1 MADSA
6 APRTS
11 LILLACNQAATVR
24 AAAESCL
31 AQHGEPLEIVLSDD
45 ASSDD
50 TYAQLCA
57 VAQAYRGPHLV
68 RARRNPVNLGIG
80 AHYNRLIEET
90 RLDLLVTAACDDIS
104 LLQRVDHLAAAWR
117 AGGERAE
124 LIASDCISLA
134 PDGTL
139 GERIVLDDLAQLSVE
154 SWCARRPFTI
164 GATHAFTRRMMQRFG
179 PFVPDL
185 WYEDIV
191 MGLRAIMTGGA
202 LKVPEALVHYRSGGS
217 SRPMLAASGIELVAR
232 ARRQNRR
239 VLAEIEQHTRDARL
253 AGFEAQV
260 AAALAPTLARERY
273 LGSMIDAPDKR
284 ARWRACVDAAPLP
297 LGWRLRKFMTFSFPD
312 QVSWIK
318 IAQARL
324 RGRRPGWSKPLVR
337 QG

>member
-50 TYAQLCA
+50 TYAQLCD
-57 VAQAYRGPHLV
+57 VARTYRGPHQV
-68 RARRNPVNLGIG
+68 RARRNPANLGIG
-80 AHYNRLIEET
+80 AHYNVLIEET
-90 RLDLLVTAACDDIS
+90 RGELLVTAAGDDIS
-104 LLQRVDHLAAAWR
+104 LPQRVERLAAAWR

-273 LGSMIDAPDKR
+273 LESMIDAPDKR

>member
-1 MADSA
+1 MPSVA

-31 AQHGEPLEIVLSDD
+31 AQQGEPLEIVLSDD

-57 VAQAYRGPHLV
+57 VAQAYRGPHHV
-68 RARRNPVNLGIG
+68 RARRNPANLGIG
-80 AHYNRLIEET
+80 AHYNRLIDET
-90 RLDLLVTAACDDIS
+90 HGDLLVTAAGDDIS
-104 LLQRVDHLAAAWR
+104 LPQRVERLVAAWR

-139 GERIVLDDLAQLSVE
+139 GARIVNDDLALCSVDG
-154 SWCARRPFTI
+154 WCRRRPFTV

-202 LKVPEALVHYRSGGS
+202 LTVPEALVHYRSGGS
-217 SRPMLAASGIELVAR
+217 SRPMLAANGAELVAR

-239 VLAEIEQHTRDARL
+239 VLAEIEQHTRDART
-253 AGFEAQV
+253 AGFETQV

-273 LGSMIDAPDKR
+273 LESMIDAPDNR
-284 ARWRACVDAAPLP
+284 ARWRVCADAATLP
-297 LGWRLRKFMTFSFPD
+297 LGWRLRKLLTYSCP
-312 QVSWIK
+312 QQAALLK
-318 IAQARL
+318 LAQARL
-324 RGRRPGWSKPLVR
+324 RGRGTGWTQPLTR
-337 QG
+337 

>member
-31 AQHGEPLEIVLSDD
+31 AQQGEALEIVLSDD

-80 AHYNRLIEET
+80 AHYNVLIEET
-90 RLDLLVTAACDDIS
+90 RGELLVTAAGDDIS
-104 LLQRVDHLAAAWR
+104 LPQRVERLTAAWR

-124 LIASDCISLA
+124 LIASDCVSLA

-139 GERIVLDDLAQLSVE
+139 GERIVLDDLALCSVE

-202 LKVPEALVHYRSGGS
+202 LTVPEPLVHYRSGGS
-217 SRPMLAASGIELVAR
+217 SRPVLAANGAELVAR

-239 VLAEIEQHTRDARL
+239 VLAEIEQHTRDARI

-260 AAALAPTLARERY
+260 AAALAPTLAKERY
-273 LGSMIDAPDKR
+273 LQSMIEAPDSR
-284 ARWRACVDAAPLP
+284 TRWQACASAAALP
-297 LGWRLRKFMTFSFPD
+297 LGWRMRKWLTYACPE
-312 QVSWIK
+312 QAAWLK
-318 IAQARL
+318 LAQARM
-324 RGRRPGWSKPLVR
+324 RGRGAGWIRPLAR
-337 QG
+337 

>member
-1 MADSA
+1 MLSDV

-31 AQHGEPLEIVLSDD
+31 AQQGEALEIVLSDD

-50 TYAQLCA
+50 TYAVLCE
-57 VAQAYRGPHLV
+57 VAQAYRGPHRV

-90 RLDLLVTAACDDIS
+90 RGALIVTAAGDDIS
-104 LLQRVDHLAAAWR
+104 LPHRVERIVAAWR
-117 AGGERAE
+117 ASGERAE
-124 LIASDCISLA
+124 LIASDCISMA

-139 GERIVLDDLAQLSVE
+139 GERIVNDDLAKFDVE
-154 SWCARRPFTI
+154 RWCARRPFTV
-164 GATHAFTRRMMQRFG
+164 GATHAFTRRMMERFG

-191 MGLRAIMTGGA
+191 MGLRAIMSGGA
-202 LKVPEALVHYRSGGS
+202 LTVAEPLVHYRSGGS
-217 SRPMLAASGIELVAR
+217 SRPALPASGDELVAK

-239 VLAEIEQHTRDARL
+239 VLAEIEQHTLDARG

-260 AAALAPTLARERY
+260 AAALAPTLAKERC
-273 LGSMIDAPDKR
+273 LASMIDAPDNG
-284 ARWRACVDAAPLP
+284 ARWQACRDAAALP
-297 LGWRLRKFMTFSFPD
+297 LAWRLRKFMTYSCPE
-312 QVSWIK
+312 QASWIK
-318 IAQARL
+318 LMQARL
-324 RGRRPGWSKPLVR
+324 RGRRAGWTEPLAR
-337 QG
+337 